1 MSDHVSDKGLAIQER
16 RRLALDR
23 GVLFFFLIGGSAI
36 IIALKLS
43 PVPIEYR
50 IGIPVALIAIY
61 ALLTISRTRFRL
73 RYDQAGDNCYYM
85 GFIFTLVSLGIALY
99 QIRHGTSAQEFGIG
113 VVRDFGLALS
123 TTVAGI
129 ICRVSLTQ
137 LREDP
142 HDIEEATRRELIEYS
157 RALSGQMQASVSMLS
172 EVRQTTEDRLKNY
185 VFEMSQVVGEHQ
197 RRTEELRDSTRTLS
211 DSIGKLAK
219 DFASTEI
226 PTGKLREATAATMNA
241 IGALNETLVRANTAL
256 TDIEATSQKVTA
268 SYRQRLQ
275 ASSDMAEQETRAATA
290 LAGSVGATS
299 EFADRSRELAAAL
312 QEVRGGTDAL
322 KGMGNEVIA
331 VTEALRTATR
341 SIAGASSRLAAAE
354 TTLSS
359 HMTTAEGAAR
369 SLATQVDALTDAQER
384 LRVAAT
390 AHVAPQMD
398 ENHGRDQTG

>member
-1 MSDHVSDKGLAIQER
+1 MSDNVSDRGLAVRER
-16 RRLALDR
+16 QRLALDR
-23 GVLFFFLIGGSAI
+23 GVLFLFLIGGSAA
-36 IIALKLS
+36 IIALKLL

-50 IGIPVALIAIY
+50 IGIPIALIVAY

-85 GFIFTLVSLGIALY
+85 GFIFTLVSLGVALY

-123 TTVAGI
+123 TTIAGI

-142 HDIEEATRRELIEYS
+142 HDIEEATRRELIDYS
-157 RALSGQMQASVSMLS
+157 RALSGQMQASVSMLA

-197 RRTEELRDSTRTLS
+197 RRTEELRDSTKTLS
-211 DSIGKLAK
+211 DSIGKLAA

-241 IGALNETLVRANTAL
+241 ISALNGTLVRANAAL
-256 TDIEATSQKVTA
+256 SDIEGTSRKVA
-268 SYRQRLQ
+268 DSYRLRLQ
-275 ASSDMAEQETRAATA
+275 VGAEMAEQESRVATA
-290 LAGSVGATS
+290 LAGSAGATS
-299 EFADRSRELAAAL
+299 DFSSRTREATTAL
-312 QEVRGGTDAL
+312 QEMKGGTEAL
-322 KGMGNEVIA
+322 KTMEDEVRA

-341 SIAGASSRLAAAE
+341 SIAGASSRLATAE

-359 HMTTAEGAAR
+359 HIATAEGAAR
-369 SLATQVDALTDAQER
+369 GLSAQIDALTDAQER
-384 LRVAAT
+384 LRAVSTPVATQQAL
-390 AHVAPQMD
+390 
-398 ENHGRDQTG
+398 

>member
-1 MSDHVSDKGLAIQER
+1 MSNIVSDRGLAIRER

-23 GVLFFFLIGGSAI
+23 GVLFLFLVGGSAAI
-36 IIALKLS
+36 VALKLS

-50 IGIPVALIAIY
+50 IAIPIALIAAY
-61 ALLTISRTRFRL
+61 AILTISRTRFRL

-85 GFIFTLVSLGIALY
+85 GFIFTLVSLGVALY
-99 QIRHGTSAQEFGIG
+99 QIRHDTSAQEFGIG

-157 RALSGQMQASVSMLS
+157 RALSGQMQASVSMLA

-197 RRTEELRDSTRTLS
+197 RRTEDLRDSTKTLS
-211 DSIGKLAK
+211 DSIGKLAS

-226 PTGKLREATAATMNA
+226 PTGKLRDATAATMNS
-241 IGALNETLVRANTAL
+241 ISALNETLVRANTAL
-256 TDIEATSQKVTA
+256 SDIEGTSRKVA
-268 SYRQRLQ
+268 DSYRQRLQ
-275 ASSDMAEQETRAATA
+275 AGGEMVEQEARATAA

-299 EFADRSRELAAAL
+299 DFSARTRELAAAL
-312 QEVRGGTDAL
+312 QEVKGSTEAL
-322 KGMGNEVIA
+322 KTMENEVKA
-331 VTEALRTATR
+331 VTDALRTATR
-341 SIAGASSRLAAAE
+341 SIAGASSRLATAE
-354 TTLSS
+354 TTLSE
-359 HMTTAEGAAR
+359 HLTAAEGAAR
-369 SLATQVDALTDAQER
+369 SLAAQVDALTEAQAR
-384 LRVAAT
+384 LQAAP
-390 AHVAPQMD
+390 APLATPQAV
-398 ENHGRDQTG
+398 